1 MLLRTALCLSITLA
15 LAACGQQPADPQEST
30 PPPVAEEAVQETER
44 QAGAAAPAADARA
57 AIAAAVAGDWRTPAF
72 AERDGHRNP
81 AETLAFF
88 QVAPNHRVVEITPGG
103 GWYMEILAP
112 LVRDEGSYVGAVIDP
127 ERAASDNQR
136 DFATRQNA
144 ALREKI
150 AGAPEVYGPATLHP
164 FAPAEPAFGEPGTA
178 DVVLTFRNVHNWRM
192 GGNAEAMFRGFHEVL
207 APGGVLGVVEHRA
220 AGDVP
225 AEDRSGYVGQEQV
238 VAMAEAAGFVLE
250 EASEINANP
259 ADTRDHPNGVWT
271 LPPTNR
277 HDEADAETYAAI
289 GESDRM
295 TLRFR
300 KPAE

>member
-1 MLLRTALCLSITLA
+1 MLLRTSLCLSITLA
-15 LAACGQQPADPQEST
+15 LAACGQQADPQEST
-30 PPPVAEEAVQETER
+30 PPPVAEEAIEDTGSPAE
-44 QAGAAAPAADARA
+44 AAAPAADARA
-57 AIAAAVAGDWRTPAF
+57 AIRAAVAGDWRTPAF
-72 AERDGHRNP
+72 AERDRYRNP

-88 QVAPNHRVVEITPGG
+88 QVAPNQRVVEITPGG

-150 AGAPEVYGPATLHP
+150 AAAPEVYGPATLHP
-164 FAPAEPAFGEPGTA
+164 FAPAEPSFGEPGTA

-192 GGNAEAMFRGFHEVL
+192 GGNAEAMFRGFYEVL

-225 AEDRSGYVGQEQV
+225 ADDRSGYVGQEQV